1 VGVPIGA
8 LLLLG
13 GCGTLAVL
21 AVNAFTGAIGPA
33 TQATEEYATALVE
46 QRWDDAREML
56 CDEVRPALTPGDLA
70 ELYGDPRLVR
80 YEVTG
85 IEVNSSSGRSTGQA
99 TITFITETGL
109 KDPTFL
115 RLVKDG
121 DDWRPCP

>member
-1 VGVPIGA
+1 
-8 LLLLG
+8 
-13 GCGTLAVL
+13 
-21 AVNAFTGAIGPA
+21 VNAFTGAIGPA
-33 TQATEEYATALVE
+33 RQATEAYATALVE

-56 CDEVRPALTPGDLA
+56 CDEVRPALTADDLA

-85 IEVNSSSGRSTGQA
+85 IEVNSSGGRSTGQA
-99 TITFITETGL
+99 TITFTTETGL

-115 RLVKDG
+115 LLVEDG

>member
-1 VGVPIGA
+1 MSGPGQPPPGAYPWPPPYPGPGGSPPPWAPPPRPRRSRWLTVGVPSRA

-56 CDEVRPALTPGDLA
+56 CDEVRPALTPG
-70 ELYGDPRLVR
+70 
-80 YEVTG
+80 
-85 IEVNSSSGRSTGQA
+85 
-99 TITFITETGL
+99 
-109 KDPTFL
+109 
-115 RLVKDG
+115 
-121 DDWRPCP
+121 